1 MGFTIVVCLLFTVLC
16 EDVRSSGGYR
26 ALLMTMLNRL
36 ATRLRADAR
45 GAVAI
50 QFALLVIPIGFLT
63 FSLLDIGWVSVQ
75 KRQMQDALDAAT
87 LMAAR
92 STATTSAAV
101 DLIGD
106 AAFATEMDGLGV
118 PLTAANSTFSISGNT
133 ITGAVSVDLKPIVTT
148 LWTKN
153 DSKVTVR
160 TEVVRASQDLEV
172 ALVLDTTGSMSG
184 SRITDLKTGAA
195 DLVDL
200 VVRDVQA
207 PYYSKVALVP
217 YSAGVFVDTYADAAR
232 GPVRAATISGA
243 AWQQQAPVNLSA
255 ITKASPAVFTT
266 SAAHG
271 LPVGATVYI
280 KGVVG
285 MTQVNNKTFTV
296 AKVPSTTTFT
306 LTNVNS
312 TFYTKYTSGG
322 TVTRCRTANCSVVV
336 TTSTVNHFTTGDLIE
351 IANMQGMTELNGKKF
366 TISPLDAT
374 SFDTGAIG
382 TAYAAYTSGG
392 TATCDTSTTPG
403 CRNFTFTNASGG
415 TLTWP
420 INNCATERTGTEA
433 YTDAAPS
440 TSYVGRNYGNPDP
453 TLNNTCPKVKIS
465 PLSSDKATLKA
476 EIAKLAPAGSTAGQI
491 GLAWGWN
498 MVSPNFGELW
508 PQASQRPAP
517 YGRKEL
523 MKVVILMTDGAF
535 NTNYCNGVIAKN
547 AGSGSG
553 ATNQHI
559 NCDATNGNAFTQA
572 ATLCENIRAK
582 GIILYTVGF
591 DVGDDAAATEML
603 TTCATDRDHA
613 FFPDTGAD
621 LKTAFRAIGQEISS
635 LRIAK

>member
-1 MGFTIVVCLLFTVLC
+1 
-16 EDVRSSGGYR
+16 
-26 ALLMTMLNRL
+26 MTMLNRL
-36 ATRLRADAR
+36 AMRLRADAR

-118 PLTAANSTFSISGNT
+118 PLKAENSIFSISGNT
-133 ITGAVSVDLKPIVTT
+133 ITGVVSVDLKPIVTT

-153 DSKVTVR
+153 DSKITVR
-160 TEVVRASQDLEV
+160 TEVVRASQNLEV

-217 YSAGVFVDTYADAAR
+217 YSAGVNVDPYADAAR
-232 GPVRAATISGA
+232 GPVRAAAISGA

-255 ITKASPAVFTT
+255 ITKATSAVFTT

-285 MTQVNNKTFTV
+285 MTQVNNKIFTV
-296 AKVPSTTTFT
+296 ANVPSPTTFK
-306 LTNVNS
+306 LTGVNS
-312 TFYTKYTSGG
+312 TNYTKYTSGG
-322 TVTRCRTANCSVVV
+322 TVTLCHTATCSVVV

-366 TISPLDAT
+366 TISTLDAT
-374 SFDTGAIG
+374 SFDTGAVG

-403 CRNFTFTNASGG
+403 CRHFIFTSAAG
-415 TLTWP
+415 TTPNWALNT
-420 INNCATERTGTEA
+420 CATERTGTEA

-440 TSYVGRNYGNPDP
+440 TSYVGRNYS
-453 TLNNTCPKVKIS
+453 TSSNTCPKVKIS
-465 PLSSDKATLKA
+465 PLSSDKPALKA
-476 EIAKLAPAGSTAGQI
+476 EIAKLAAAGSTAGQI
-491 GLAWGWN
+491 GLAWGWY
-498 MVSPNFGELW
+498 MVSPNFNALW
-508 PQASQRPAP
+508 SQTSQKPAP
-517 YGRKEL
+517 YGGKEL

-535 NTNYCNGVIAKN
+535 NTNYCNGVVAKN

-553 ATNQHI
+553 ASSEHI
-559 NCDATNGNAFTQA
+559 NCDATNGGAFAQA
-572 ATLCENIRAK
+572 ETLCENIKAK

-591 DVGDDAAATEML
+591 DVGDDATATEML
-603 TTCATDRDHA
+603 TTCATDKDHA

>member
-1 MGFTIVVCLLFTVLC
+1 
-16 EDVRSSGGYR
+16 
-26 ALLMTMLNRL
+26 MTMLNRL
-36 ATRLRADAR
+36 AMRLRADAR

-118 PLTAANSTFSISGNT
+118 PLTAASSTFSISGNT

-148 LWTKN
+148 LWTNK
-153 DSKVTVR
+153 DSKVTVH
-160 TEVVRASQDLEV
+160 TEVVRASQNLEV

-200 VVRDVQA
+200 VVRDIQA

-217 YSAGVFVDTYADAAR
+217 YSAGVLVDTYADAAR
-232 GPVRAATISGA
+232 GPVRAAAISGA
-243 AWQQQAPVNLSA
+243 AWQQQAPVNISA
-255 ITKASPAVFTT
+255 ITKANLAVFTT

-285 MTQVNNKTFTV
+285 MTQVNNKIFTV
-296 AKVPSTTTFT
+296 AAVPSTTSFK
-306 LTNVNS
+306 LTGVNS
-312 TFYTKYTSGG
+312 TNYTKYTSGG
-322 TVTRCRTANCSVVV
+322 TVTRCRTTTCSVVV
-336 TTSTVNHFTTGDLIE
+336 TTSTANGFITGDLIE
-351 IANMQGMTELNGKKF
+351 IANMKGMTELNGKKL
-366 TISPLDAT
+366 TISKVDAT
-374 SFDTGAIG
+374 SFDTGQVGPTYG
-382 TAYAAYTSGG
+382 TYTSDG

-415 TLTWP
+415 TQTWAL
-420 INNCATERTGTEA
+420 NTCATERTGTEA

-440 TSYVGRNYGNPDP
+440 TSYVGRNYWDSSSSS
-453 TLNNTCPKVKIS
+453 NNTCPKVKIS
-465 PLSSDKATLKA
+465 PLSSDKVTLKA
-476 EIAKLAPAGSTAGQI
+476 EIAKLAAAGSTAGQV
-491 GLAWGWN
+491 GLAWGWY
-498 MVSPNFGELW
+498 MVSPNFNELW
-508 PQASQRPAP
+508 SQTSQKPAP
-517 YGRKEL
+517 YGTKEL

-535 NTNYCNGVIAKN
+535 NTNYCNGVIAKD

-553 ATNQHI
+553 SSSQHI
-559 NCDATNGNAFTQA
+559 NCNATNGDAFAQA
-572 ATLCENIRAK
+572 NTLCENIKAK

-591 DVGDDAAATEML
+591 DVGDDAAATSML
-603 TTCATDRDHA
+603 TTCATDKDHA
-613 FFPDTGAD
+613 FFPATGAD